1 MRNSG
6 LVPARSSDGVH
17 GTEKIV
23 GRTGYVIVG
32 IVAALIAFILLPG
45 WIKLLGIVLLVGIP
59 AAGYMMLDPS
69 QRRRL
74 RGQTRKRLG

>member
-1 MRNSG
+1 
-6 LVPARSSDGVH
+6 VPARSPYGVH

-23 GRTGYVIVG
+23 GRTGYVIIGV
-32 IVAALIAFILLPG
+32 IAALLAFILLPG
-45 WIKLLGIVLLVGIP
+45 WVKLLGFVLLVGVP

-74 RGQTRKRLG
+74 RGQARKRIG